1 LTQTAADATT
11 LDTQRLSP
19 QRPHYLT
26 VAELATA
33 LGQSERTTRQLLNHG
48 LIPGARRMDPHAG
61 PSQAPAG
68 RDRDGLATEQ
78 HRGGKRRTRHARN
91 PREGRGAR

>member
-1 LTQTAADATT
+1 MTQTVTDAPSLGFHILT
-11 LDTQRLSP
+11 P
-19 QRPHYLT
+19 ERPRYLT

-61 PSQAPAG
+61 RSPWLIPPDAPSKYLQQFYERAS
-68 RDRDGLATEQ
+68 
-78 HRGGKRRTRHARN
+78 
-91 PREGRGAR
+91 

>member
-1 LTQTAADATT
+1 MTQTATDATT

-61 PSQAPAG
+61 RSPWLIPLDAP
-68 RDRDGLATEQ
+68 
-78 HRGGKRRTRHARN
+78 GKYLERFYERAS
-91 PREGRGAR
+91 